1 MKSPLELAI
10 RRGCQPPREA
20 GEARDVDAEH
30 EDLSRNQPTAMLHH
44 DPDRPHEPARTIC
57 GACQG
62 ERNRKILDAIR
73 PRKSDAPHETARKDG
88 WR

>member
-1 MKSPLELAI
+1 
-10 RRGCQPPREA
+10 
-20 GEARDVDAEH
+20 
-30 EDLSRNQPTAMLHH
+30 MLHH

>member
-1 MKSPLELAI
+1 MSDEDDFADRDAEDVNPRATRATSLEKVC
-10 RRGCQPPREA
+10 RGCKKEA
-20 GEARDVDAEH
+20 
-30 EDLSRNQPTAMLHH
+30 SMLHH